1 MRKEYP
7 TTFIQGEDTMSNIC
21 PCTMGN
27 SIAGALF
34 NMKNAKKLQEKHPEQ
49 IASATVL
56 SRKVDT
62 CYSLTK
68 SDSSWAYLVSFR
80 LESGEEIQLTVTET
94 DYKKLKED
102 TSLTITWQGE
112 TLVSFIIELK

>member
-1 MRKEYP
+1 
-7 TTFIQGEDTMSNIC
+7 MSNIC

-34 NMKNAKKLQEKHPEQ
+34 NMKNAKKLKEEHPEQ
-49 IASATVL
+49 TASATVV

-68 SDSSWAYLVSFR
+68 SDSSWAYLVTFQ
-80 LESGEEIQLTVTET
+80 LESGEEIQLNVSETEF
-94 DYKKLKED
+94 KKLKEG
-102 TSLTITWQGE
+102 TSLSITWQGNK
-112 TLVSFIIELK
+112 LVSFIIDLG